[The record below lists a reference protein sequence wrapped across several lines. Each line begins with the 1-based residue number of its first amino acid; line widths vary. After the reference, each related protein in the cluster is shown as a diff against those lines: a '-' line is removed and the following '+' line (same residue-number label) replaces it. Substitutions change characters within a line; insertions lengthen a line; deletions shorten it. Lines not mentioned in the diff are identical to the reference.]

1 MSAFCETFHNMDN
14 NGIVC
19 TMIMLENIRT
29 RLRLCTTMD
38 RIIRLRAVEVRN
50 IIIIFRIMSVW
61 LKSNYLRLTL
71 FDRAR
76 DLIIWFGNTTIIDQE
91 NISNGRI
98 QHF

>member
-1 MSAFCETFHNMDN
+1 MVLRIYSFHNMDN

-38 RIIRLRAVEVRN
+38 RIIRLWAVVVRST
-50 IIIIFRIMSVW
+50 IIIFPIMSVW
-61 LKSNYLRLTL
+61 LKCNYLKLTL

-76 DLIIWFGNTTIIDQE
+76 DLIIWFGNTRIIDRE
-91 NISNGRI
+91 HFVNGRI
-98 QHF
+98 